1 MALFLYSFN
10 TVAPLILVVAV
21 GFLLKKLRMVD
32 DAFISKAN
40 KVCFQVAFPLQLF
53 HNIYAADFG
62 AEFRVKLVLFT
73 LLGVLATAILLC
85 LVTPRFLKNRPTC
98 GAFIQGVFRSN
109 FLLLG
114 LPLAINLF
122 GADHVASISMLLPFV
137 IMEFNFLAVVIL
149 TLFQE
154 PEQGGKR
161 QKLRVGRVLLD
172 VAKNPLIIASFIGML
187 FSVFQIPLPLF
198 LSRAVGDLG
207 QIATPFALQQHG
219 GQFDWKRLKGNL
231 RLAGLATALRLVLVP
246 AAFVAMGVW
255 LGFRGEELGAI
266 LIVFCAPTAISSYV
280 MAQNMGS
287 DDELAGQ
294 LVLTTT
300 LFSSVTIFLWVTV
313 LRAMQLI

>member
-1 MALFLYSFN
+1 MAVFLYSFN

-32 DAFISKAN
+32 DRFVSKAN

-53 HNIYAADFG
+53 QNIYDADFQ
-62 AEFRVKLVLFT
+62 AAFRPKLVLFT
-73 LLGVLATAILLC
+73 LAGVLVTAVLLC
-85 LVTPRFLKNRPTC
+85 LIAPRFLKSRPTC

-122 GADHVASISMLLPFV
+122 GEEHVASISMLLPFV

-154 PEQGGKR
+154 EEGGR
-161 QKLRVGRVLLD
+161 SRLRLGRMALNV
-172 VAKNPLIIASFIGML
+172 VKNPLIIASFVGMV
-187 FSVFQIPLPLF
+187 FSVLQIPVPLF
-198 LSRAVGDLG
+198 LSRAVGDIG
-207 QIATPFALQQHG
+207 QIATPFALLLLG

-231 RLAGLATALRLVLVP
+231 RLASVATLLRLIVIPAVLI
-246 AAFVAMGVW
+246 ALGVW

-287 DDELAGQ
+287 DDVLAGQ

-300 LFSSVTIFLWVTV
+300 LFSSVTIFAWVML
-313 LRAMQLI
+313 LRALQLI